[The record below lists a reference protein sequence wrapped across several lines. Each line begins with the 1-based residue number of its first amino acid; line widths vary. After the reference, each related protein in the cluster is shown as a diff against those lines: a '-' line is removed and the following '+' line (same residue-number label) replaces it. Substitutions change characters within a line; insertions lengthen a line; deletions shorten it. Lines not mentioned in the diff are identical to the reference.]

1 MQLTTFGSMM
11 VISSPSSSSSSDDSQ
26 WGSKERQQKQGGGQ
40 QQQLFISSRLG
51 ANAQRGAHYYNSAA
65 AATAAAVPSIKPSL
79 IGWIILSLSL
89 SLSFLLFPR
98 QLRPHH
104 ITSAKAPSVLS
115 MFFFHSRLF
124 LFRLSYIAYE
134 LEPRDRSS
142 SRH

>member
-11 VISSPSSSSSSDDSQ
+11 GISSSSSSSSSDDSQ

-79 IGWIILSLSL
+79 IGWIILSLSR
-89 SLSFLLFPR
+89 SFPASSG
-98 QLRPHH
+98 H
-104 ITSAKAPSVLS
+104 ITSHRQRRLV
-115 MFFFHSRLF
+115 FFLCFSFTLVCFCFH
-124 LFRLSYIAYE
+124 SYIAYE
-134 LEPRDRSS
+134 LESRDRSS